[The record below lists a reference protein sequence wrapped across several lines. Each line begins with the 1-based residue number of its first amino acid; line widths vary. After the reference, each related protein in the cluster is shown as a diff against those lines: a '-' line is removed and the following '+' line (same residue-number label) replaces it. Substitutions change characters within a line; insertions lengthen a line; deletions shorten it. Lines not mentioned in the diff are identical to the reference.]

1 MDNILTIVPRFL
13 RDPQAFFESIQRGER
28 VGFKVL
34 GLAVSSV
41 LFLAIYGFVTGFS
54 QSLLQALSSAAK
66 MPLLF
71 VATMAF
77 CLPALY
83 FFSLALLRTQL
94 ATAPEAKRP

>member
-1 MDNILTIVPRFL
+1 MGSILTIVPNFL
-13 RDPQAFFESIQRGER
+13 RDPNAFFESIQREENIKH
-28 VGFKVL
+28 KVFA
-34 GLAVSSV
+34 LAVSSV

-83 FFSLALLRTQL
+83 FFSLALLQ
-94 ATAPEAKRP
+94 